1 MNRAKKE
8 ALKHPE
14 KHAPPELNIVFR
26 DTPEKFRPM
35 ADEILPPLIG
45 LLRSLC
51 ALEEEMHARDIKL
64 RASRPGGI
72 YSTEMHPDTPAL
84 WQEYKD
90 RYHALLDP
98 HCTARFLAGRRDCCQ
113 CMGDPADFSGL
124 NRGGTVEFTMKS
136 PAKAVVMVAESKSGS
151 VDCRFDL
158 RPEGGAWKIDKA
170 AYRFLND
177 PKWHTEHYM

>member
-14 KHAPPELNIVFR
+14 NRKPPELNIVLQ

-35 ADEILPPLIG
+35 AEEILPPFIA
-45 LLRSLC
+45 LLRRLC
-51 ALEEEMHARDIKL
+51 ALEEEMYARDCKL

-72 YSTEMHPDTPAL
+72 YSTVAHPDSPAL

-98 HCTARFLAGRRDCCQ
+98 HCTEKFLSERRNCCQ
-113 CMGDPADFSGL
+113 SMGDPADFSSL

-136 PAKAVVMVAESKSGS
+136 KAKAS
-151 VDCRFDL
+151 VTVLEGMFRHTDYRFDL
-158 RPEGGAWKIDKA
+158 KPADGEWKIDKA
-170 AYRFLND
+170 AYRYMGD
-177 PKWHTEHYM
+177 TKWHTEHSM